1 MVVASSPVVVGLL
14 ALSFFTIIHYLSS
27 VIAFTPQQYKS
38 GFNYAITSSSMIGR
52 SRQLVLH
59 VERSGSNSSSEKK
72 TMTNNLSKDELQKI
86 VELEQMMEYEY
97 NEADFADYV
106 SDYSAN
112 NDDDA
117 FDDDEDDDDV
127 FNDNYDA
134 NNLDIRGDGG
144 SNNKKGGGDS
154 SSILSGYDESS
165 YTSIGGFDLSP
176 FEKHAREVFLTY
188 ALQVQSTL
196 EYTDINLGSQIS
208 NIQQEQRIDNAA
220 IMKKDLFGM
229 LQTLD
234 IDASLDESE
243 ALFKYLDIDDD
254 GQVTLE
260 EVRIRSRVCCCVIFS
275 LCFLECYIFQY

>member
-1 MVVASSPVVVGLL
+1 MVVASGLF
-14 ALSFFTIIHYLSS
+14 AFFFTVINSSS
-27 VIAFTPQQYKS
+27 VVAFFSQQYNS
-38 GFNYAITSSSMIGR
+38 GFNYALASSSSSSLLSIAR
-52 SRQLVLH
+52 SRTLLLF
-59 VERSGSNSSSEKK
+59 VERSGSSSSSEKK
-72 TMTNNLSKDELQKI
+72 ATANLSQDELEKME
-86 VELEQMMEYEY
+86 ELEKMMEYEY

-112 NDDDA
+112 DDA
-117 FDDDEDDDDV
+117 FDDDEDV
-127 FNDNYDA
+127 SNDNYKDT
-134 NNLDIRGDGG
+134 NNLDIRGNGG
-144 SNNKKGGGDS
+144 IEKGDS

-196 EYTDINLGSQIS
+196 EYTDINLGSQIIANEVS
-208 NIQQEQRIDNAA
+208 NTAQQRIDNAA
-220 IMKKDLFGM
+220 IMKKDLFDM

-254 GQVTLE
+254 GQVTLD
-260 EVRIRSRVCCCVIFS
+260 EVR
-275 LCFLECYIFQY
+275 

>member
-1 MVVASSPVVVGLL
+1 MVVASSPVVAVGLL
-14 ALSFFTIIHYLSS
+14 ALLFFTIIHLSS
-27 VIAFTPQQYKS
+27 VIAFTPQQYNS
-38 GFNYAITSSSMIGR
+38 GFNYALFTPSSSMIAR
-52 SRQLVLH
+52 CRQLVLH
-59 VERSGSNSSSEKK
+59 VERSGSNSSNSSSEKK
-72 TMTNNLSKDELQKI
+72 TMTNNLSQGELEKI

-112 NDDDA
+112 NDEDGA
-117 FDDDEDDDDV
+117 FDDVEDDDDV
-127 FNDNYDA
+127 FNDN
-134 NNLDIRGDGG
+134 LDSRGDGG
-144 SNNKKGGGDS
+144 SNNKGDGS
-154 SSILSGYDESS
+154 STILSGYNESS

-196 EYTDINLGSQIS
+196 EYTDSNLGSQTS
-208 NIQQEQRIDNAA
+208 NTQQQQRIDNAA
-220 IMKKDLFGM
+220 IMKKDLFDM

-234 IDASLDESE
+234 IDASVDESE

-260 EVRIRSRVCCCVIFS
+260 EVRII
-275 LCFLECYIFQY
+275 

>member
-72 TMTNNLSKDELQKI
+72 TMTNNLSK
-86 VELEQMMEYEY
+86 ELEQMMEYEY

-260 EVRIRSRVCCCVIFS
+260 EVRIRSRVCCCVIFLFVFFS
-275 LCFLECYIFQY
+275 NVIYFSI